1 MDTGH
6 PMHTFD
12 YDKINGKEINVR
24 FANNDEKIVT
34 LDNIERNLKDFHL
47 LICDAKKPIALAG
60 IMGGLNTSV
69 TDSTTNILIECAY
82 FEPTVIRK
90 GSKYLDLSTDASKR
104 FERDI
109 DVDSTI
115 SSLNQLTSLIQS
127 VAGGQINRWSY

>member
-1 MDTGH
+1 MDTGY

-12 YDKINGKEINVR
+12 YDKINGEEINVR
-24 FANNDEKIVT
+24 FAYNDEKAIVT

-90 GSKYLDLSTDASKR
+90 GSAFR
-104 FERDI
+104 F
-109 DVDSTI
+109 
-115 SSLNQLTSLIQS
+115 
-127 VAGGQINRWSY
+127 INRCI